1 MRIAGIQKLTL
12 LDYPGT
18 VACTLFTV
26 GCNFRC
32 PFCQNASLVLPG
44 LREELIPTEEVL
56 RFLQGRFGILDG
68 VAITGGEPMLQAD
81 IVDFLSEIKKIG
93 YRVKLDTN
101 GADPDG
107 LQLLIE
113 RGLIDRVA
121 VDIKSSRENYAS
133 AIGLADAPVDRI
145 DRTRELLMTGTLPFE
160 LRTTV
165 VQGIHTD
172 EEIRRIAEWIAGD
185 EEYYLQ
191 QYRDSGEI
199 MNPTGLSSP
208 SEVKMQHF
216 ADIVRPFV
224 PRVQIRGI

>member
-160 LRTTV
+160 FRTTV

-199 MNPTGLSSP
+199 MNSVGLSSP
-208 SEVKMQHF
+208 SETIMKHF